1 MLIVPTKVEPV
12 PVNVTDLSAVV
23 TPTSPNLIVPEPLL
37 TLSAYVP
44 AAVATS
50 PSITPIVRL
59 LFVVVMVTSLNS
71 CVERDVPLRS
81 TAPVVVMFPRS
92 LLRPVP
98 VNVRLES
105 AVEPPTIPISIM
117 PLELPTWK
125 L

>member
-1 MLIVPTKVEPV
+1 M
-12 PVNVTDLSAVV
+12 
-23 TPTSPNLIVPEPLL
+23 
-37 TLSAYVP
+37 P

-50 PSITPIVRL
+50 PSMTPIVTL
-59 LFVVVMVTSLNS
+59 LLVVAIVTSLKS

-81 TAPVVVMFPRS
+81 AAPLVVMFPRS

-105 AVEPPTIPISIM
+105 AVEPPTMPISIV
-117 PLELPTWK
+117 PLEFPTWK